1 MHAIG
6 AGFGRTGTNSL
17 KLALER
23 LLGAPCYHMFELI
36 ARPADVAVWAAA
48 ADGEPVDWHDLF
60 AGWGAA
66 VDWPAVSFHT
76 ELAEAFP
83 DAIVVLS
90 IRDPAAWWTSADQT
104 IFPML
109 RSVPHRGEGAPTV
122 GDVARRLVLADVGSI
137 DDPVVA
143 QRAFVDHV
151 ERVRATVDPA
161 RLVEWNTADGWGPL
175 CRALEVPIPAEPF
188 PRTNDRADLPGRIAD
203 AVEGRVERRA

>member
-1 MHAIG
+1 MRVIG

-36 ARPADVAVWAAA
+36 ARPDDVAVWTAA
-48 ADGEPVDWHDLF
+48 ADGEDVDWPTFL

-66 VDWPAVSFHT
+66 VDWPAVSFHA

-90 IRDPAAWWTSADQT
+90 VRDPDAWWTSADRT

-109 RSVPHRGEGAPTV
+109 RSVPHRGTGEPTV
-122 GDVARRLVLADVGSI
+122 GDVARRLVLRDVGSV
-137 DDPVVA
+137 DDPDVA
-143 QRAFVDHV
+143 RRAFVDHL

-161 RLVEWNTADGWGPL
+161 RLVEWSTSDGWGPL
-175 CRALEVPIPAEPF
+175 CAALGVPVPDEPF
-188 PRTNDRADLPGRIAD
+188 PRTNDGADLVGRVAA

>member
-1 MHAIG
+1 MRVIG

-23 LLGAPCYHMFELI
+23 LTGAPCYHMFELI
-36 ARPADVAVWAAA
+36 ARPDDVAVWAAA
-48 ADGEPVDWHDLF
+48 ADGEEVDWRTFF

-66 VDWPAVSFHT
+66 VDWPAVSFHA

-90 IRDPAAWWTSADQT
+90 TRDPDEWWTSADRT

-109 RSVPHRGEGAPTV
+109 RSIPLRTDGPPTV
-122 GDVARRLVLADVGSI
+122 GDVARRVVLRDVGSV
-137 DDPVVA
+137 DDPDIA
-143 QRAFVDHV
+143 RRAFVAHV

-161 RLVEWNTADGWGPL
+161 RLVEWSTADGWAPL
-175 CRALEVPIPAEPF
+175 CTALGVAVPDEPF
-188 PRTNDRADLPGRIAD
+188 PRTNDRSDLAGRIAD
-203 AVEGRVERRA
+203 AVDGRVERRV